1 MGNAADFRA
10 GNGFERLR
18 RGFSS
23 FRLYLHMH
31 KGKMII
37 FSAPSGSGK
46 TTLVRHILKTFPDD
60 IEFSISA
67 TSRPKRGIE
76 INGKDYHYLS
86 VEEFK
91 SKVENNEFLEWE
103 EVYAGTHYG
112 TLRASV
118 ESIWDRGKAVIF
130 DIDVEGGLNL
140 KNQFKEDAM
149 SVFVMPPSIK
159 ILEERLHSRSTD
171 SKESIARRI
180 AKAEKEL
187 KTAELFD
194 VFILNEN
201 LDEACAKAEELV
213 RDFLKI

>member
-1 MGNAADFRA
+1 MDKSAFKWAWLLRA
-10 GNGFERLR
+10 IGWICLFL
-18 RGFSS
+18 
-23 FRLYLHMH
+23 LYLWMLS
-31 KGKMII
+31 GKLII

-46 TTLVRHILKTFPDD
+46 TTLVRHILKTYPNQ

-67 TSRPKRGIE
+67 TSRPKRGVE
-76 INGKDYHYLS
+76 VNGKDYYYLS
-86 VEEFK
+86 IDEFK
-91 SKVENNEFLEWE
+91 QKVANNEFLEWE

-112 TLRASV
+112 TLRAEV
-118 ESIWDRGKAVIF
+118 DRIWAKNKAVIF

-140 KNQFKEDAM
+140 KNQFGEKALA
-149 SVFVMPPSIK
+149 VFVMPPSIK

-201 LDEACAKAEELV
+201 LDEACAKAEEIV
-213 RDFLKI
+213 QDFMRVK

>member
-1 MGNAADFRA
+1 M
-10 GNGFERLR
+10 L
-18 RGFSS
+18 S
-23 FRLYLHMH
+23 
-31 KGKMII
+31 GKLII

-46 TTLVRHILKTFPDD
+46 TTLVRHILKTFPDQ

-67 TSRPKRGIE
+67 TSRPKRGVE
-76 INGKDYHYLS
+76 VNGKDYYYLS
-86 VEEFK
+86 VDEFK
-91 SKVENNEFLEWE
+91 QKVANNEFLEWE

-112 TLRASV
+112 TLKAEV
-118 ESIWDRGKAVIF
+118 ERVWAKNKAVIF

-140 KNQFKEDAM
+140 KNQFGEKALA
-149 SVFVMPPSIK
+149 VFVMPPSIK

-201 LDEACAKAEELV
+201 LEEACAKAEEIV
-213 RDFLKI
+213 QDFMNVV

>member
-1 MGNAADFRA
+1 
-10 GNGFERLR
+10 
-18 RGFSS
+18 
-23 FRLYLHMH
+23 MH
-31 KGKMII
+31 SGKLII

-46 TTLVRHILKTFPDD
+46 TTLVRHILKTFPEQ

-67 TSRPKRGIE
+67 TSRPKRGLE
-76 INGKDYHYLS
+76 ENGKDYYYLS

-91 SKVENNEFLEWE
+91 EKVANNEFLEWE

-112 TLRASV
+112 TLRAEV
-118 ESIWDRGKAVIF
+118 ERIWAKGKAVIF

-140 KNQFKEDAM
+140 KNSFKQNALG
-149 SVFVMPPSIK
+149 VFVMPPSIK

-171 SKESIARRI
+171 SKEIIARRI
-180 AKAEKEL
+180 SKAEKEL

-201 LDEACAKAEELV
+201 LNEAFLKAEEIV
-213 RDFLKI
+213 KAFLNITN

>member
-1 MGNAADFRA
+1 
-10 GNGFERLR
+10 
-18 RGFSS
+18 
-23 FRLYLHMH
+23 
-31 KGKMII
+31 MII

-46 TTLVRHILKTFPDD
+46 TTLVRHILKSFPNHID
-60 IEFSISA
+60 FSISA
-67 TSRPKRGIE
+67 TSRAKRGVE
-76 INGKDYHYLS
+76 VNGKDYHYLS

-91 SKVENNEFLEWE
+91 KKVENNEFLEWE

-112 TLRASV
+112 TLRSEV
-118 ESIWDRGKAVIF
+118 EKIWSTGKAVIF

-140 KNQFKEDAM
+140 KGQFKEKALG
-149 SVFVMPPSIK
+149 VFVMPPSIK

-171 SKESIARRI
+171 NKESIARRI

-201 LDEACAKAEELV
+201 LEEACAKAEELV
-213 RDFLKI
+213 KEFLAI

>member
-1 MGNAADFRA
+1 
-10 GNGFERLR
+10 
-18 RGFSS
+18 
-23 FRLYLHMH
+23 MH
-31 KGKMII
+31 SGKLII

-46 TTLVRHILKTFPDD
+46 TTLVRHILKTFPEQ

-67 TSRPKRGIE
+67 TSRPKRGLE
-76 INGKDYHYLS
+76 ENGKDYYYLS

-91 SKVENNEFLEWE
+91 EKVANNEFLEWE

-112 TLRASV
+112 TLRAEV
-118 ESIWDRGKAVIF
+118 ERIWAKGKAVIF

-140 KNQFKEDAM
+140 KNSFKQNALG
-149 SVFVMPPSIK
+149 VFVMPPSIK

-180 AKAEKEL
+180 SKAEKEL

-201 LDEACAKAEELV
+201 LNEAFLKAEEIV
-213 RDFLKI
+213 KAFLNITN

>member
-1 MGNAADFRA
+1 M
-10 GNGFERLR
+10 L
-18 RGFSS
+18 S
-23 FRLYLHMH
+23 
-31 KGKMII
+31 GKLII

-46 TTLVRHILKTFPDD
+46 TTLVRHILKAFPNQ

-67 TSRPKRGIE
+67 TSRPKRGVE
-76 INGKDYHYLS
+76 VNGKDYYYLS

-91 SKVENNEFLEWE
+91 TKVANNEFLEWE

-112 TLRASV
+112 TLKEEV
-118 ESIWDRGKAVIF
+118 ERVWAKNKAVIF

-140 KNQFKEDAM
+140 KNQFGDKALA
-149 SVFVMPPSIK
+149 VFVMPPSIK

-201 LDEACAKAEELV
+201 LEEACAKAEEIV
-213 RDFLKI
+213 QDFMNVL

>member
-1 MGNAADFRA
+1 MH
-10 GNGFERLR
+10 NGKL
-18 RGFSS
+18 
-23 FRLYLHMH
+23 
-31 KGKMII
+31 II

-46 TTLVRHILKTFPDD
+46 TTLVRHVLKTFPQHID
-60 IEFSISA
+60 FSISA
-67 TSRPKRGIE
+67 TSRPKRGVE
-76 INGKDYHYLS
+76 VNGKDYHYLS
-86 VEEFK
+86 VEDFK
-91 SKVENNEFLEWE
+91 TKVAANEFLEWE

-112 TLRASV
+112 TLRSEV
-118 ESIWDRGKAVIF
+118 EKIWATGKAVIF

-140 KNQFKEDAM
+140 KNQFKENALGI
-149 SVFVMPPSIK
+149 FVMPPSIK

-201 LDEACAKAEELV
+201 LEEACAKAEELV
-213 RDFLKI
+213 KDFLKL